1 MILKGRSLASLL
13 CVLLALGCASPQI
26 PEADDSP
33 RIENGAGDTRWTAES
48 GWILPAS
55 GAWGS
60 SARVRMEALK
70 AFEAG
75 AYADAL
81 AALRFLDDSTAAAKM
96 LDLRFYLGECCY
108 QLGRYEDA
116 LEYYRKVYQTDFP
129 SPELIDKA
137 RRRVFEIALAYLKER
152 KTRTMLKVFQVASPD
167 YGIDILLDPVDGLVT
182 ENPYLSFA
190 DDAYLE
196 VANYYFD
203 QGKYPESVL
212 LYDSIVKMSES
223 EWKELAEYKSALA
236 EYLQVRGAVYDENKL
251 LQSRRRF
258 KNYLQS
264 YPRGEYW
271 EEARGK
277 LREINE
283 LEGEKNLKIAKFY
296 LNESELR
303 ACDIYLRVVLDNFP
317 NSLAAREAR
326 EIRSRIE
333 KTTSQ

>member
-1 MILKGRSLASLL
+1 MILTGRFLPGLL
-13 CVLLALGCASPQI
+13 CLLLALGCASSQI

-33 RIENGAGDTRWTAES
+33 RIDNGAGETRWTAEN

-55 GAWGS
+55 DEWGAT
-60 SARVRMEALK
+60 ARVRLEALK

-81 AALRFLDDSTAAAKM
+81 AALRFLEESPAAAKM

-116 LEYYRKVYQTDFP
+116 LEYYRKVYQVDFP
-129 SPELIDKA
+129 SPEFIDKA

-152 KTRTMLKVFQVASPD
+152 KTRSMLKVFKVASPD
-167 YGIDILLDPVDGLVT
+167 YGIDILLDPADGLVT
-182 ENPYLSFA
+182 ENPYISFA
-190 DDAYLE
+190 DDAYME

-203 QGKYPESVL
+203 QGQYAESVL
-212 LYDSIVKMSES
+212 LYDSIVKMLES
-223 EWKELAEYKSALA
+223 EWKELAEYRSALA

-251 LQSRRRF
+251 LQARRRF

-264 YPRGEYW
+264 FPRGEYW
-271 EEARGK
+271 EAARAK

-296 LNESELR
+296 LKESELR
-303 ACDIYLRVVLDNFP
+303 ACEIYLRVVLDNFP

-326 EIRSRIE
+326 EIRNRIE
-333 KTTSQ
+333 KTSNQ

>member
-33 RIENGAGDTRWTAES
+33 RIENGAWDTRWTAES

-116 LEYYRKVYQTDFP
+116 LEYYRKVYQEDFP

-152 KTRTMLKVFQVASPD
+152 KTRSMLKVFQVSSPD

-196 VANYYFD
+196 VANYYYD
-203 QGKYPESVL
+203 QGKYAESVL

>member
-1 MILKGRSLASLL
+1 MVATGRSLPGLL
-13 CVLLALGCASPQI
+13 CALLALGCASSQI
-26 PEADDSP
+26 PETDDRP
-33 RIENGAGDTRWTAES
+33 RIEKGSDSTTWTAGRGWTLAGS
-48 GWILPAS
+48 GS
-55 GAWGS
+55 WGS
-60 SARVRMEALK
+60 PVKVRLEALK

-81 AALRFLDDSTAAAKM
+81 GALRILEDSSAAAQM
-96 LDLRFYLGECCY
+96 LDIRFYMGECCY

-116 LEYYRKVYQTDFP
+116 LEYYRKVYKTDFP
-129 SPELIDKA
+129 SPEFIDKA

-152 KTRTMLKVFQVASPD
+152 KTRTILKIFRVTAPD
-167 YGIDILLDPVDGLVT
+167 YGIDILLDPADGLVT

-190 DDAYLE
+190 DDAYME

-203 QGKYPESVL
+203 EGQYAESVL
-212 LYDSIVKMSES
+212 LYDSIKKMSES

-251 LQSRRRF
+251 LQAQRRF
-258 KNYLQS
+258 KNYLQG

-271 EEARGK
+271 EEVRGK

-283 LEGEKNLKIAKFY
+283 MEGEKNLRIAKFY
-296 LNESELR
+296 FRESQLR

-317 NSLAAREAR
+317 NSQAAREAR

-333 KTTSQ
+333 KTQNQ

>member
-1 MILKGRSLASLL
+1 MLLTGRSLPGLL
-13 CVLLALGCASPQI
+13 CVLFALGCASSQV
-26 PEADDSP
+26 PELDDSP
-33 RIENGAGDTRWTAES
+33 RIEKGQGETRWSAES
-48 GWILPAS
+48 GWVLSSP
-55 GAWGS
+55 GEWGS
-60 SARVRMEALK
+60 SARVRTEALK

-81 AALRFLDDSTAAAKM
+81 AALRFLDESPAAAKM

-116 LEYYRKVYQTDFP
+116 LEYYRKVYQVDFP

-152 KTRTMLKVFQVASPD
+152 KTRSMLKVFKVTSPD
-167 YGIDILLDPVDGLVT
+167 YGIDILLDPAEGLVT

-190 DDAYLE
+190 DDAYME

-203 QGKYPESVL
+203 QGKYAESVL

-277 LREINE
+277 LGEINE

-296 LNESELR
+296 LNENELR
-303 ACDIYLRVVLDNFP
+303 ACEIYLRVVLDNFP

-326 EIRSRIE
+326 ELRSRIE

>member
-1 MILKGRSLASLL
+1 
-13 CVLLALGCASPQI
+13 
-26 PEADDSP
+26 
-33 RIENGAGDTRWTAES
+33 
-48 GWILPAS
+48 
-55 GAWGS
+55 
-60 SARVRMEALK
+60 MEALK

-81 AALRFLDDSTAAAKM
+81 AALRFLEDSTAAAKM
-96 LDLRFYLGECCY
+96 LDLRYYLGECCY

-116 LEYYRKVYQTDFP
+116 LEYYRKVYQADFP
-129 SPELIDKA
+129 SPEFIDKA

-167 YGIDILLDPVDGLVT
+167 YGIDILLDPADGLVT

-190 DDAYLE
+190 DDAYME

-203 QGKYPESVL
+203 QGQYAESVL
-212 LYDSIVKMSES
+212 LYDTIVKMSGS

-251 LQSRRRF
+251 LQARRRF

-264 YPRGEYW
+264 FPRGEYW
-271 EEARGK
+271 EEVRGK

-296 LNESELR
+296 LKESELR

-326 EIRSRIE
+326 EIRNQIE
-333 KTTSQ
+333 KTQNQ